1 MLRSIPR
8 VTFWLH
14 EIKFFTIPVSGIG
27 GGGGPLPPPPPPP
40 PLGFKVSITRQNF
53 EQFYIFWAIL
63 LSNYI
68 FM

>member
-14 EIKFFTIPVSGIG
+14 QIKIFTILVSGIG
-27 GGGGPLPPPPPPP
+27 GGGATAP
-40 PLGFKVSITRQNF
+40 PLGFKVSITHQNF
-53 EQFYIFWAIL
+53 EQFHIFRAIL

>member
-1 MLRSIPR
+1 MLHSIPR

-14 EIKFFTIPVSGIG
+14 QIKFFTILVSGIG
-27 GGGGPLPPPPPPP
+27 GGGATAPPL
-40 PLGFKVSITRQNF
+40 LGFKVSIMGQNF
-53 EQFYIFWAIL
+53 EQFCIFRAIL

>member
-1 MLRSIPR
+1 MLHSIPR

-14 EIKFFTIPVSGIG
+14 QIKIFTILVSGIG
-27 GGGGPLPPPPPPP
+27 GGGATAPPPL
-40 PLGFKVSITRQNF
+40 LGFKVSITRQNF
-53 EQFYIFWAIL
+53 EQFHIFRAIL

>member
-14 EIKFFTIPVSGIG
+14 QIKFFTILVSGIG
-27 GGGGPLPPPPPPP
+27 GGVATAPPPP
-40 PLGFKVSITRQNF
+40 PLGFKVSITHQNF
-53 EQFYIFWAIL
+53 EQFHIFPAIL